1 MQNKYSLSEKYLR
14 KAAHYFPGGVNSPV
28 RAFKAVGGDPI
39 FMDKAHGA
47 TLTDVDGNTYLD
59 YIGGWGPMI
68 LGHAHPAVVTTL
80 QAAVKSGICLGTPN
94 ILATQLA
101 ERIQQSMP
109 QLEHLRFVNSGTEA
123 AMTAIRLSRGIT
135 RRDKIIKFAG
145 CYHGHVDS
153 LLVSAGSGALS
164 LGIPSSPGVTAAC
177 AANTLVADYNDLDSV
192 SALFEKN
199 PGEIAAVI
207 IEPIAGNM
215 NLIQPAPGFL
225 AGLRELCTHEKAL
238 LIFDE
243 VMTGF
248 RVAHG
253 GATEIVKIQPDLT
266 LLGKI
271 IGGGM
276 PVGAVGGRR
285 DLLLQLAPTGPVYQ
299 AGTLSA
305 NPLAMAAGL
314 TTLNTLTDA
323 CYQTLAARSKQWCEG
338 LTLLASSM
346 QVPLSAQYFGGM
358 FGVYLGLNRPPENLK
373 AASEQ
378 DLGLFN
384 AFFHGMIEA
393 GHYFAPSMYEAGFIS
408 LAHSTSDIDKTLDA
422 ASQVLS
428 KMREKIAC

>member
-1 MQNKYSLSEKYLR
+1 MQSKYNQSEQCWQ
-14 KAAHYFPGGVNSPV
+14 KAKAIFPGGVNSPV
-28 RAFKAVGGDPI
+28 RAFQAVGGDPI
-39 FMDKAHGA
+39 FMQKAHGA

-68 LGHAHPAVVTTL
+68 LGHAHPAVVASL
-80 QAAVKSGICLGTPN
+80 QAAAESGVCLGAPN
-94 ILATQLA
+94 TLATKLA
-101 ERIQQSMP
+101 ERIQHSMP
-109 QLEHLRFVNSGTEA
+109 QLDQIRFVNSGTEA

-135 RRDKIIKFAG
+135 GRDKIIKFAG
-145 CYHGHVDS
+145 CYHGHADN

-164 LGIPSSPGVTAAC
+164 LGVPSSAGVTAGC

-215 NLIQPAPGFL
+215 NLIQPTPGFL
-225 AGLRELCTHEKAL
+225 KGLRELCTHEKTL

-271 IGGGM
+271 IGGGL
-276 PVGAVGGRR
+276 PVGAIGGRH
-285 DLLLQLAPTGPVYQ
+285 DLLSQLAPTGPVYQ

-338 LTLLASSM
+338 LIMLASSAN
-346 QVPLSAQYFGGM
+346 VPLSAQHCGGM
-358 FGVYLGLNRPPENLK
+358 FGVYLGLNQPPDSLT
-373 AASEQ
+373 AASAQ

-384 AFFHGMIEA
+384 AFFHGMLEA
-393 GHYFAPSMYEAGFIS
+393 GHYFAPSMYEAGFMS
-408 LAHSTSDIDKTLDA
+408 LAHNETDIDQTLDA
-422 ASQVLS
+422 ASQVLI
-428 KMREKIAC
+428 KIREKIAC